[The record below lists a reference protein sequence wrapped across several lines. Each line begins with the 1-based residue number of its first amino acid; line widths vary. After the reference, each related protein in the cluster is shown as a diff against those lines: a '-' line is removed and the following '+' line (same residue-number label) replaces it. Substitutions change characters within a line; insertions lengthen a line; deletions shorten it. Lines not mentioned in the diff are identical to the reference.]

1 MQVVTSLPRLQAWL
15 DQSKRGFSV
24 EAVTW
29 ADMQGWHFHEGALSH
44 RSGGFF
50 SVAGVE
56 FPDLKSKQAILLFQ
70 PQSAIT
76 GLLTT
81 VMDGERHFLLQA
93 RVEPGTPGQAQYGPT
108 LQSTPANYL
117 RAHGG
122 KATAYVDRFTTCTP
136 SVRILH
142 DSMQLDLG
150 ERYLLKSKRLIVAE
164 CAHDIAQEEGFVWVA
179 ARVISQAI
187 RQPTFFNIDLCSLLA
202 VCAWDEPGEGQLRPV
217 EPAVQASLQLPVRA
231 ERLGAVLTEL
241 QGPIARYRFR
251 DIGRLDNWEISPN
264 GIHERERRQGF
275 DLGYFF
281 VAARGR
287 EVGSWY
293 QPLVNSRF
301 DGQAVLACRM
311 QEDALEVR
319 VRIGAESGLQ
329 TGKALLPS
337 YLRYPGTLSTEQAPS
352 GQVLLRTAASDE
364 GGRFFCDVSRYELV
378 MTSPTD
384 EAPGVWLRVSELK
397 WLLANSNLIAIQ
409 LRGLT
414 SLLLG
419 NFECSESA

>member
-1 MQVVTSLPRLQAWL
+1 MQVATSLPQLQAFL
-15 DQSKRGFSV
+15 DRSRLGFSV
-24 EAVTW
+24 EAITW

-50 SVAGVE
+50 SVSGVE
-56 FPDLKSKQAILLFQ
+56 FPDSKIDQAILLFQ

-93 RVEPGTPGQAQYGPT
+93 RAEPGTTGEAQYGPT

-136 SVRILH
+136 SVRVLH

-164 CAHDIAQEEGFVWVA
+164 CSPDIVLEEGFVWA
-179 ARVISQAI
+179 TARVISQAI

-202 VCAWDEPGEGQLRPV
+202 VCAWDEPGEGQLRSV
-217 EPAVQASLQLPVRA
+217 EPAVQASLRLPVRP
-231 ERLGAVLTEL
+231 ERLAAVLAEL
-241 QGPIARYRFR
+241 PGPIARYRFE
-251 DIGRLDNWEISPN
+251 DLGRLHNWEISPN

-275 DLGYFF
+275 DIGYFF
-281 VAARGR
+281 VTARGR
-287 EVGSWY
+287 EVGSWC
-293 QPLVNSRF
+293 QPLVDSRC
-301 DGQAVLACRM
+301 DGHAVLACRLR
-311 QEDALEVR
+311 EDAFEVR

-329 TGKALLPS
+329 TGRALLPS
-337 YLRYPGTLSTEQAPS
+337 HLRYPGAPS
-352 GQVLLRTAASDE
+352 AEQSAGGRVLLRTAASDE
-364 GGRFFCDVSRYELV
+364 GGRFFRDVSRYELV
-378 MTSPTD
+378 MTSPDD
-384 EAPGVWLRVSELK
+384 ESPGVWLRVSELK
-397 WLLANSNLIAIQ
+397 WLLANSNLVSIQ

-414 SLLLG
+414 SHLLG
-419 NFECSESA
+419 SFECSESA